1 LWFILGPKTVS
12 SGGHIFQGFSE
23 WLQSLFWFHLGFIL
37 APSWPLLGSSGAQ
50 LGLSWTYLD
59 FNLAYGRG
67 RCLQRLG
74 RCLGRCSRP
83 RHGVSMNGQGA
94 QGRASLRPPAMLYQ
108 LMDFEEGE
116 GGGSPDVSVS
126 LVSLSMGMGWAG
138 TSICFPRKPRISF
151 MLMPQQFLLKSQLLS
166 TNDVVP
172 YMHDRID

>member
-1 LWFILGPKTVS
+1 MIIISVIVS
-12 SGGHIFQGFSE
+12 SDFRGNQGIGNVIEIMQRRRSVTMIIIIIIMHMISLLSDFGVG
-23 WLQSLFWFHLGFIL
+23 LQSSAAGHV
-37 APSWPLLGSSGAQ
+37 
-50 LGLSWTYLD
+50 
-59 FNLAYGRG
+59 
-67 RCLQRLG
+67 
-74 RCLGRCSRP
+74 
-83 RHGVSMNGQGA
+83 VSPH
-94 QGRASLRPPAMLYQ
+94 GRASLRPPAMLYQ

-151 MLMPQQFLLKSQLLS
+151 MLTPQQFLLKSQLLS